1 LLAQT
6 ALHVLAVLIAP
17 AVSIARAI
25 SIARA
30 ALFVPTW
37 PIEQKAHF
45 AKRSK
50 ALYRTQKVLR

>member
-17 AVSIARAI
+17 AV

-50 ALYRTQKVLR
+50 ALY